1 MIRPARSLLLLGGM
15 AILAAACASHAPT
28 ALLEQTARYDE
39 SIELPDPDTA
49 GQMTLEAAIS
59 ARRSQ
64 RGFAQ
69 RALSTAELGQ
79 LLWAAQGITDSAGHR
94 AAPSAGALYPLELYV
109 VTADSVAHYL
119 PSGHRLEARGSPD
132 LRSDVA
138 DAAFAQEFVGK
149 APAVIV
155 VTMVPSR
162 TETKYGALGEGY
174 AMLEAGHATQNLL
187 LQVAALDLAAT
198 SVGGV
203 DPSQLQDLLALP
215 PDHEP
220 VYVIPVGQPDE
231 PG

>member
-1 MIRPARSLLLLGGM
+1 MIHPTRSLPLLLAWM
-15 AILAAACASHAPT
+15 VLTAACASQAPT
-28 ALLEQTARYDE
+28 ALLEQTSRYDE
-39 SIELPDPDTA
+39 SIELPEPDTD
-49 GQMTLEAAIS
+49 GEMTLEAAIS

-64 RGFAQ
+64 RDFAE
-69 RALSTAELGQ
+69 RDLSRAELGQ
-79 LLWAAQGITDSAGHR
+79 LLWAAQGITDDTGHR

-119 PSGHRLEARGSPD
+119 PPRHELEARDSPD
-132 LRSDVA
+132 LRGDLA
-138 DAAFAQEFVGK
+138 DAAFAQEFVGE
-149 APAVIV
+149 APAIII

-220 VYVIPVGQPDE
+220 VYVIPVGQPAE
-231 PG
+231 AG